1 MNKDVNKCGSDLC
14 CLLHIYQKN
23 VVSQSYNGKLIYD
36 CEKKYSKPFIKIYRN
51 GTRVYISQKK
61 YSKPFIKI
69 YRNGTRVYISHHLID
84 DIVLFIGDT
93 AKININ
99 LIRLI

>member
-51 GTRVYISQKK
+51 GTRVYIS
-61 YSKPFIKI
+61 
-69 YRNGTRVYISHHLID
+69 HHLID